1 MKEKVEILKP
11 MRPEGLKNSMWYGG
25 TVAMLEVG
33 PYKFELVANGD
44 VEAELWE
51 DDETFLTAVK
61 DTENLGAF
69 YGVMRSHIHSD
80 EALQS
85 LQHRMIGGLIV
96 NYNNWWEIFIS
107 CNGIQMGSVACDTEF
122 YDEAI
127 EEMIAFAEEK
137 LQALK
142 PYFTPAVVYV
152 YHEHNDA
159 DAFGEMVTKVF
170 SSMAAGKAYLKNRV
184 EQVYKTTWEE
194 VTKMAGEDDT
204 VKPDYVSISNGNGC
218 AFFTLTRVSVECL
231 LSAAE
236 DCADLDQHR

>member
-1 MKEKVEILKP
+1 MKAEILKQ
-11 MRPEGLKNSMWYGG
+11 MHDQEHRDSMWYGG

-51 DDETFLTAVK
+51 DDETFLGEVK

-69 YGVMRSHIHSD
+69 YGVMRSHIQSD
-80 EALQS
+80 KELQS

-96 NYNNWWEIFIS
+96 NYNNWWEIFVF
-107 CNGIQMGSVACDTEF
+107 CNGIQMESVVCDSEF

-127 EEMIAFAEEK
+127 KEMIAFAEEK

-142 PYFTPAVVYV
+142 PFFTPAEVVV

-170 SSMAAGKAYLKNRV
+170 SSMAAGKAHLKKRV

-218 AFFTLTRVSVECL
+218 AFFTLTRASVDDDNTKE
-231 LSAAE
+231 E
-236 DCADLDQHR
+236 

>member
-25 TVAMLEVG
+25 TVAILEVG

-51 DDETFLTAVK
+51 DDETFLAEVK

-69 YGVMRSHIHSD
+69 YGVMRSHIQSD

-96 NYNNWWEIFIS
+96 NYNNWWEIFAS
-107 CNGIQMGSVACDTEF
+107 CNGIQMESVACDSEF

-142 PYFTPAVVYV
+142 PYFTPAEVFV

-170 SSMAAGKAYLKNRV
+170 SSMAAGKAYLKKRV
-184 EQVYKTTWEE
+184 EQVYETTWEE
-194 VTKMAGEDDT
+194 VTRMAGDDDT
-204 VKPDYVSISNGNGC
+204 VSPDYVSISNGNGC
-218 AFFTLTRVSVECL
+218 AFFTLKKISVETTE
-231 LSAAE
+231 AVE
-236 DCADLDQHR
+236 D

>member
-1 MKEKVEILKP
+1 MKEKIEILKP

-25 TVAMLEVG
+25 TVALLEVG

-51 DDETFLTAVK
+51 DDETFLAEVK

-69 YGVMRSHIHSD
+69 YGVMRSHIQSD

-96 NYNNWWEIFIS
+96 NYNNWWEIFVS
-107 CNGIQMGSVACDTEF
+107 CNGIQMESVACDTEF

-137 LQALK
+137 LQPLK

-170 SSMAAGKAYLKNRV
+170 SSMAAGKAYLKKRV
-184 EQVYKTTWEE
+184 EQVYKATWEE

-218 AFFTLTRVSVECL
+218 AFFTLTRASVDDDNTKEKEN
-231 LSAAE
+231 A
-236 DCADLDQHR
+236 